1 MLKVQVMDIKISSA
15 QRNVLLAINQTSRA
29 FGSNQLALASGKDV
43 NSALDNPQ
51 NFFQAQSLFFRA
63 GDLSKVMDNISQSI
77 RTIEEA
83 NNGIEA
89 KLKLIDTAEA
99 LVREGLLELFPAT
112 DEIPD
117 PEAIQYII
125 DNNPDKAYFAE
136 TNNFYENTPDLTN
149 WSQANQNAS
158 TRGLTGVPEL
168 TGHLA
173 TITSQNE
180 NDFVQALLTSSSW
193 LGGSD
198 NEAEGE
204 WFWLVGPEAGQQ
216 FWQGLAGGTAQN
228 GFYTNWAPGEPN
240 QFFGP
245 GNPEN
250 YAHMRADGFWNDLP
264 EADNLNYIIEW
275 GGDLLISNPDI
286 NVSSDSVR
294 YRQQYLEI
302 LQQIDSIA
310 TDANYQGLELLN
322 GEDLITRFNEDG
334 DSKLTTEGMDASTI
348 GLGLTNDNFISKIEM
363 TKIISELQDAR
374 EQLREYSASVQ
385 NDLSIIKSR
394 SAFIEQNINTFKSG
408 AADLTVADQ
417 NEQGANFLSL
427 QTRQA
432 LQFESLSLTRPT
444 NILDLFS

>member
-1 MLKVQVMDIKISSA
+1 MDITISAA
-15 QRNVLLAINQTSRA
+15 QRDILFSIKK
-29 FGSNQLALASGKDV
+29 SNEAVARTQLALASGKKV
-43 NSALDNPQ
+43 QTVLDNPQ
-51 NFFQAQSLFFRA
+51 NFFQAQYLSFEA
-63 GDLSKVMDNISQSI
+63 NDLSGVLDDISQSV

-83 NNGIEA
+83 NTGIEA
-89 KLKLIDTAEA
+89 KLKLIDQAEA
-99 LVREGLLELFPAT
+99 LIREGLLELFPAT

-117 PEAIQYII
+117 PEAIQYIL

-136 TNNFYENTPDLTN
+136 TNNFYENTTDLTT
-149 WSQANQNAS
+149 WTQANQNAS

-198 NEAEGE
+198 NDAEGE
-204 WFWLVGPEAGQQ
+204 WFWVVGPEAGEQ
-216 FWQGLAGGTAQN
+216 FWQGLAGGTPVN

-264 EADNLNYIIEW
+264 NNQNLNYIIEW

-294 YRQQYLEI
+294 YREQYLEI
-302 LQQIDSIA
+302 LQQLEDIGV
-310 TDANYQGLELLN
+310 DANYEGLELLN
-322 GEDLITRFNEDG
+322 DEDLITRFDVDG
-334 DSKLTTEGMDASTI
+334 NNKLVTQGIDASAE

-363 TKIISELQDAR
+363 TKILDELDDAR
-374 EQLREYSASVQ
+374 EVLREYSASMQ
-385 NDLSIIKSR
+385 NDLNIIKYR
-394 SAFIEQNINTFKSG
+394 NQFIENNINILQSG
-408 AADLTVADQ
+408 ANDLTIADQ
-417 NEQGANFLSL
+417 NEQGANLLSL

-432 LQFESLSLTRPT
+432 LQFEALSLSATN